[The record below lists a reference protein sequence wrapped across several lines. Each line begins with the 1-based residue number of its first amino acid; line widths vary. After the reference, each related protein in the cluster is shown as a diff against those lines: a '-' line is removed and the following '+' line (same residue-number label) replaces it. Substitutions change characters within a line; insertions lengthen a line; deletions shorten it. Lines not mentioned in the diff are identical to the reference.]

1 MAISDIPTFFV
12 MLGQTVKDT
21 GLTWDQWVSPEK
33 LTEFAADWVK

>member
-1 MAISDIPTFFV
+1 MQNK
-12 MLGQTVKDT
+12 GKT